1 MFRLYV
7 KCPYCNS
14 IFRSGF
20 QAESPIQVIG
30 LLYLCEECR
39 RIFPCPPP
47 NYLKKVDDNFE
58 KAMKKEEV
66 FALPPAKGVLLSG
79 PDLFELKK
87 EVILRPGTRIGS
99 SKAFIVYRGE
109 NNDQRNS

>member
-14 IFRSGF
+14 IFPSGF
-20 QAESPIQVIG
+20 QAESPIQVLG
-30 LLYLCEECR
+30 LSYLCEKCR

-47 NYLKKVDDNFE
+47 NYLKKVDGNFE

-79 PDLFELKK
+79 LDLIEFKK
-87 EVILRPGTRIGS
+87 QVILRSGTKVGS
-99 SKAFIVYRGE
+99 NKAFVVFRGE
-109 NNDQRNS
+109 NNY